1 MKSRS
6 IIAVQEWPHESRR
19 AAELVIK
26 AFGEPNEVS
35 ATELTWHH
43 AVPWKRVVA
52 TEWFEDHNF
61 PVPHVDCIECVIDYA
76 VPPEKM
82 SELAHFDGSI
92 RVDRTAGEVS
102 VRCRSIA
109 SNTLKLNLVH
119 DIVTGKRTAQEAR
132 DYHVKEVLDA
142 TRGEPT
148 PYRKHLR
155 IPPQGDTKDPGEQ
168 VLTEEE
174 LRTMADSD
182 VSLIAPLALARQS
195 APRHP

>member
-19 AAELVIK
+19 AAELVIQQ
-26 AFGEPNEVS
+26 FGEPDEVS
-35 ATELTWHH
+35 PTELTWLR
-43 AVPWKRVVA
+43 ASPWKRVVA
-52 TEWFEDHNF
+52 TEWFEHHNF
-61 PVPHVDCIECVIDYA
+61 PVPHVDCIEVVIDYP

-82 SELAHFDGSI
+82 TELALFDGSI

-109 SNTLKLNLVH
+109 SDTLKLNLVH
-119 DIVTGKRTAQEAR
+119 DIVTGARTAQEAR

-148 PYRKHLR
+148 PYRERLLV
-155 IPPQGDTKDPGEQ
+155 PAQVDTKDPGEQ

-174 LRTMADSD
+174 LRTMADTD
-182 VSLIAPLALARQS
+182 VSLIAPLALARQV

>member
-6 IIAVQEWPHESRR
+6 NIAVQAWPHESRE
-19 AAELVIK
+19 AAMGVISQ
-26 AFGEPNEVS
+26 FGDADEVS
-35 ATELTWHH
+35 ATELTWLH
-43 AVPWKRVVA
+43 AAQWKRVVA
-52 TEWFEDHNF
+52 TEWYENHNF
-61 PVPHVDCIECVIDYA
+61 PVPHVDCIEAVIDYA

-109 SNTLKLNLVH
+109 SDTLKLNLVH

-132 DYHVKEVLDA
+132 DYSVKEVLDA
-142 TRGEPT
+142 TRGQPT
-148 PYRKHLR
+148 PYREQLLV
-155 IPPQGDTKDPGEQ
+155 PPQVDTKDPGEQ
-168 VLTEEE
+168 ILTVGE
-174 LRTMADSD
+174 LRMMGASD
-182 VSLIAPLALARQS
+182 VQLTAPLALARQA